1 MLERGELSCNL
12 YVNLNNQNMYI
23 LFFFY
28 NKILISVNSFKSDN
42 TILTSDFIRKRY
54 FEFLW
59 GTTVNYTN
67 NFEIYDK
74 QYKIIRK

>member
-59 GTTVNYTN
+59 RTTVNYTN
-67 NFEIYDK
+67 NFEIYDE